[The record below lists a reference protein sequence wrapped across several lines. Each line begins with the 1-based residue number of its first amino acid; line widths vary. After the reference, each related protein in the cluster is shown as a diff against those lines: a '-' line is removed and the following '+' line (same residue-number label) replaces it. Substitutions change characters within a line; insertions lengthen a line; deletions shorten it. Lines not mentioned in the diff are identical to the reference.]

1 MKQILCSKKYSGILW
16 AVIIAAVFTGIQLW
30 IMRFLSGTP
39 WYLFSSFS
47 RFAFGFLILFV
58 VLKLY
63 GKTPG
68 EVLSARGSKAAFIA
82 GSGFILYFLY
92 YLLTWLSGIE
102 SITGLT
108 AGLLFSRIIM
118 QQLATGFYEELNYRV
133 LILEGYFYG
142 DQTVKHKMI
151 YAFLSFFLF
160 GAVHVV
166 TGLNMYRFL
175 QTGTIGFAFAVMYLK
190 SGNVLIPMILHF
202 LYDIFA
208 NLTDYATWNNS
219 PLFINLNS
227 IFDIVLLLLFVTAL
241 TLLLRK
247 GKDRTLCRG

>member
-30 IMRFLSGTP
+30 VMSFLSGTP

-47 RFAFGFLILFV
+47 RFVFGFLILFV

-63 GKTPG
+63 GRTPG

-82 GSGFILYFLY
+82 GSGFLLYFLY
-92 YLLTWLSGIE
+92 YLLTWLFGIE

-142 DQTVKHKMI
+142 AQTVKHKMI
-151 YAFLSFFLF
+151 YAFTSFFLF

-227 IFDIVLLLLFVTAL
+227 IFDIMLLLLFVTAL

-247 GKDRTLCRG
+247 GKDKTLCRG

>member
-1 MKQILCSKKYSGILW
+1 MKQILRSKKYSGILW

-30 IMRFLSGTP
+30 VMRFLSGTP

-63 GKTPG
+63 GRTPG
-68 EVLSARGSKAAFIA
+68 KVLSVKGSKAAFIA
-82 GSGFILYFLY
+82 GSGFLLYFLY
-92 YLLTWLSGIE
+92 YLLTWFSGIE
-102 SITGLT
+102 SIVGLT
-108 AGLLFSRIIM
+108 AGLFISRIIM

-142 DQTVKHKMI
+142 AQTVWRKII
-151 YAFLSFFLF
+151 YAFISFFLF

-166 TGLNMYRFL
+166 TDWSIYRFL
-175 QTGTIGFAFAVMYLK
+175 QTGIIGFAFAVMYIK

-208 NLTDYATWNNS
+208 NLTDYAAWNNS
-219 PLFINLNS
+219 ALFINLNS
-227 IFDIVLLLLFVTAL
+227 IFDIVLLLLFVASL

-247 GKDRTLCRG
+247 GKDKTFQPG